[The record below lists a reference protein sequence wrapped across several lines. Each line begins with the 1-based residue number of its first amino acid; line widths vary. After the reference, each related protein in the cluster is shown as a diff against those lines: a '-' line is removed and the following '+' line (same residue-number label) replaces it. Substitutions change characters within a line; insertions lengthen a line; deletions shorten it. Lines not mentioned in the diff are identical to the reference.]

1 MSDALQALASL
12 HRELVLREDG
22 HATSPFPVA
31 SDSDWAPR
39 WRRVPYQ
46 AIDPTSL
53 PVDREQ
59 GFHEQT
65 GAALDEALLAII
77 REEGPIHVA
86 LLSRR
91 LLQALPTSRS
101 GSRIRVAIDTSLAR
115 LQQETVVGG
124 GDWLALPEQLR
135 RAPHRDWSDL
145 PDAERQLPYVH
156 ARELMQCLL
165 NTVVRENPLPV
176 DEAMNRALHGIGFI
190 RFTAQARE
198 QMQVPLNDLLM
209 NQRLVQIEDT
219 LSPGPRALLR

>member
-1 MSDALQALASL
+1 MSDALHALARL

-22 HATSPFPVA
+22 HAASPFPVA

-46 AIDPTSL
+46 TTDPMRL
-53 PVDREQ
+53 PVDQAQ

-65 GAALDEALLAII
+65 DVVLDAALLAII
-77 REEGPIHVA
+77 RKEGPIHVA
-86 LLSRR
+86 LLARR
-91 LLQALPTSRS
+91 LLQALPTSRT
-101 GSRIRVAIDTSLAR
+101 GSRIRAAIDASLGR
-115 LQQETVVGG
+115 LQEEKLVVD
-124 GDWLALPEQLR
+124 GDWLALPAQLR
-135 RAPHRDWSDL
+135 RPPHRDWSDL